1 MKDGH
6 DLHTAFME
14 SDSILTQSDAP
25 QASDYLKDMEEE
37 EGYDSLSE
45 SEKIQMLEALLV
57 IMRSYSNLGH
67 GFDPVNKL
75 IAEFEKTSVEPAPV
89 IDSEDA
95 KDGE

>member
-6 DLHTAFME
+6 DLHTAFVE

-25 QASDYLKDMEEE
+25 QARDYLKDMEE

-45 SEKIQMLEALLV
+45 SEKVQMLEALLV

-89 IDSEDA
+89 INSEDA
-95 KDGE
+95 EDEE